1 MDFSVNSLH
10 SIEKKMKSEIARLLK
25 ATNVSSVADWNQKV
39 LSDKLNKGPLS
50 EYLSSFVKL
59 LDSSLDLCKGA
70 AGSIDEMKTKVMDTQ
85 SQLIDRK
92 KEELG
97 TVSETVKTELKS
109 WVDIVKKDNKQN
121 RQLTTKSVKEA
132 VKIVNQEEERSRNLI
147 IYGVKEPAEDSWE
160 NSLKFDLATDTVK
173 SITEITDT
181 SNIDIIHS
189 CRVGDKKPGKIRP
202 IKVKLESSLHVESI
216 LKNAHKLKTNNDFKT
231 VFLAPDRTPEQRAAH
246 SKLVIQMKEMIKNDS
261 SKHYFIKD
269 DKVKFT
275 DKK

>member
-10 SIEKKMKSEIARLLK
+10 SIEKKMKSEIARLMK
-25 ATNVSSVADWNQKV
+25 ATNVSSVADLNQKV

-97 TVSETVKTELKS
+97 RVNETVKTELKS

-132 VKIVNQEEERSRNLI
+132 VKTVNQEEERSRNLI
-147 IYGVKEPAEDSWE
+147 IYGVKEPE
-160 NSLKFDLATDTVK
+160 
-173 SITEITDT
+173 
-181 SNIDIIHS
+181 
-189 CRVGDKKPGKIRP
+189 
-202 IKVKLESSLHVESI
+202 
-216 LKNAHKLKTNNDFKT
+216 
-231 VFLAPDRTPEQRAAH
+231 
-246 SKLVIQMKEMIKNDS
+246 
-261 SKHYFIKD
+261 
-269 DKVKFT
+269 
-275 DKK
+275 

>member
-1 MDFSVNSLH
+1 
-10 SIEKKMKSEIARLLK
+10 MKSEIARLMK
-25 ATNVSSVADWNQKV
+25 ATNVSSVADLNQKV

-59 LDSSLDLCKGA
+59 LDSSLNLCKGA

-97 TVSETVKTELKS
+97 TVKETVKTELKS

-132 VKIVNQEEERSRNLI
+132 VKTVNQEEERSRNLI
-147 IYGVKEPAEDSWE
+147 IYGVKEPEDDSWE
-160 NSLKFDLATDTVK
+160 NTLNFDLATDTVK
-173 SITEITDT
+173 SIAEITGT

-189 CRVGDKKPGKIRP
+189 CRVGDKKPGRVRP

-216 LKNAHKLKTNNDFKT
+216 LKNAYKLKTNIDFKT